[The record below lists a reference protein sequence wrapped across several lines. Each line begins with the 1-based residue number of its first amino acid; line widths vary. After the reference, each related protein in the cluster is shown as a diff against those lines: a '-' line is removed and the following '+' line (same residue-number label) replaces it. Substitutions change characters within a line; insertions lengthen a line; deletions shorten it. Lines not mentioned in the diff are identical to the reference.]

1 MSIFLKNENLCLK
14 EYYPDALRDTYQG
27 VSAYIYCA
35 EQTAQMEELSEIKD
49 AVVASS
55 GVPVTSIEYIADAY
69 EEIKKAHNAGKIEI
83 RKYEDG
89 SEKRYLWNEKLIPG
103 FYMENGAYRFDTL
116 HFCAPLQ
123 GLFHC
128 LISHHICVNGN
139 ILVGSNLSQCL
150 EFCNPLS

>member
-1 MSIFLKNENLCLK
+1 MHRKFPILRYWNPAFPITGFHVSIFLKNENLCLE
-14 EYYPDALRDTYQG
+14 EYYPDA
-27 VSAYIYCA
+27 
-35 EQTAQMEELSEIKD
+35 
-49 AVVASS
+49 
-55 GVPVTSIEYIADAY
+55 Y
-69 EEIKKAHNAGKIEI
+69 EEIMKAHNAGKIEI

-89 SEKRYLWNEKLIPG
+89 SEKRHLRNEKLIPG
-103 FYMENGAYRFDTL
+103 FYIENGAYRFDTL

-150 EFCNPLS
+150 EFCNPLP